1 VLIII
6 HLIFKIHNFLNIR
19 VEKKTFLLYYSL
31 EDFLIGG
38 FVMNATECIKGR
50 RSIRKFKNDKI
61 SHSLL
66 ESIIST
72 SSFTPSWKNTQI
84 TRYIAIEDTSII
96 QKIANDFTPDFNAN
110 IIRQVS
116 TLIAVT
122 FIKGRCG
129 FERDGSFSTKKEDRW
144 QMFDVGAACQ
154 TFCLA
159 AHEAGL
165 GTVIMGIWDEDG
177 ITELLD
183 IPETQELAALIAIG
197 YPDVSPVAPK
207 RKSVDD
213 LLTYR

>member
-1 VLIII
+1 M
-6 HLIFKIHNFLNIR
+6 KTTQCIR
-19 VEKKTFLLYYSL
+19 E
-31 EDFLIGG
+31 
-38 FVMNATECIKGR
+38 R

-61 SHSLL
+61 DHSILD
-66 ESIIST
+66 SIISNA
-72 SSFTPSWKNTQI
+72 SFSPSWKNTQI
-84 TRYIAIEDTSII
+84 TRYIAIEDKSII
-96 QKIANDFTPDFNAN
+96 QKIADNFTPEFNAN
-110 IIRQVS
+110 IVRQVS

-144 QMFDVGAACQ
+144 QMFDVGVACQ
-154 TFCLA
+154 TLCLS

-197 YPDVSPVAPK
+197 YPDETPVAPR
-207 RKSVDD
+207 RKSVEE

>member
-1 VLIII
+1 M
-6 HLIFKIHNFLNIR
+6 
-19 VEKKTFLLYYSL
+19 
-31 EDFLIGG
+31 
-38 FVMNATECIKGR
+38 MNATECIKGR
-50 RSIRKFKNDKI
+50 RSIRKFKSDKI
-61 SHSLL
+61 NHSIL

-72 SSFTPSWKNTQI
+72 SSFSPSWKNTQI

-110 IIRQVS
+110 IIRQVP

-144 QMFDVGAACQ
+144 QMFDVGIACQ

-177 ITELLD
+177 ISELLD

-197 YPDVSPVAPK
+197 YPDIEPEAPK
-207 RKSVDD
+207 RKSVED

>member
-1 VLIII
+1 MKAI
-6 HLIFKIHNFLNIR
+6 
-19 VEKKTFLLYYSL
+19 
-31 EDFLIGG
+31 D
-38 FVMNATECIKGR
+38 CIVGR
-50 RSIRKFKNDKI
+50 RSIRKFKNEKI
-61 SHSLL
+61 DHSLL

-72 SSFTPSWKNTQI
+72 ASFSPSWKNTQI

-96 QKIANDFTPDFNAN
+96 QKIADDFTPEFNAN
-110 IIRQVS
+110 IVRQVS

-129 FERDGSFSTKKEDRW
+129 FERDGSFSTKKGDRW

-177 ITELLD
+177 ITELFD

-197 YPDVSPVAPK
+197 YPDISPEAPR
-207 RKSVDD
+207 RKSVED

>member
-1 VLIII
+1 
-6 HLIFKIHNFLNIR
+6 
-19 VEKKTFLLYYSL
+19 
-31 EDFLIGG
+31 
-38 FVMNATECIKGR
+38 MNATECIKGR
-50 RSIRKFKNDKI
+50 RSIRKFTTKRI
-61 SHSLL
+61 EHSLL
-66 ESIIST
+66 ESIVST
-72 SSFTPSWKNTQI
+72 ASYSPSWKNTQI

-96 QKIANDFTPDFNAN
+96 QKIADDFTPEFNAN
-110 IIRQVS
+110 IVRQVS

-144 QMFDVGAACQ
+144 QMFDAGVACQ

-165 GTVIMGIWDEDG
+165 GTVILGIWDEDG

-197 YPDVSPVAPK
+197 YPDCSPEAPR
-207 RKSVDD
+207 RKSTDE
-213 LLTYR
+213 LTTYR

>member
-1 VLIII
+1 M
-6 HLIFKIHNFLNIR
+6 K
-19 VEKKTFLLYYSL
+19 
-31 EDFLIGG
+31 
-38 FVMNATECIKGR
+38 ATDCIVGR

-66 ESIIST
+66 ESIVST
-72 SSFTPSWKNTQI
+72 ASFSPSWKNTQI

-96 QKIANDFTPDFNAN
+96 KKIADDFTPEFNAN

-122 FIKGRCG
+122 FVKGRCG
-129 FERDGSFSTKKEDRW
+129 FERDGSFSTKKGDRW
-144 QMFDVGAACQ
+144 QMFDVGVACQ

-197 YPDVSPVAPK
+197 YPDISPDAPK
-207 RKSVDD
+207 RKSVED

>member
-1 VLIII
+1 MKAI
-6 HLIFKIHNFLNIR
+6 
-19 VEKKTFLLYYSL
+19 
-31 EDFLIGG
+31 D
-38 FVMNATECIKGR
+38 CIVGR

-66 ESIIST
+66 ESIISN
-72 SSFTPSWKNTQI
+72 SSFSPSWKNTQI

-96 QKIANDFTPDFNAN
+96 QKIANEFTPDFNAN
-110 IIRQVS
+110 IVRQVS

-129 FERDGSFSTKKEDRW
+129 FERDGSYSTKKEDRW

-154 TFCLA
+154 TFCLS

-177 ITELLD
+177 ITELLN
-183 IPETQELAALIAIG
+183 IPENQELAALIAIG
-197 YPDVSPVAPK
+197 YPDISPEAPR
-207 RKSVDD
+207 RKSVED